1 MIFFHPDTNRTAHRF
16 ETTRKGGEIATIL
29 EARGW
34 QVHQPALLTRA
45 DIERYHSPQYVAAI
59 ASGDPQEL
67 ACSQGFPWDAQ
78 MWDSVIAQCSAMYA
92 ACQVARSGRHAFA
105 LAAGF
110 HHARHDHGAGFCTF
124 NGIAIACGELI
135 RNGVPRIAIIDV
147 DAHHGGGTYS
157 LVKQWPEVMHVDVS
171 TNYYDIY
178 RCASPHWSKKVD
190 KADAYLSAI
199 DKALAKAATH
209 LRAGD
214 LCIYNA
220 GVDVYEHCTVGG
232 LTGIDAAMIAE
243 RERRVVAWA
252 NTHHYTL
259 AACLAGGYQGPLFP
273 LDMLHTLHIQSI
285 TTIVGQ
291 TT

>member
-1 MIFFHPDTNRTAHRF
+1 MVFFHPDTNRTAYRF
-16 ETTRKGGEIATIL
+16 ETTRKGGEIAAL
-29 EARGW
+29 LAAQGW
-34 QVHQPALLTRA
+34 QIHQPALLTRA
-45 DIERYHSPQYVAAI
+45 DIERYHSPHYVAAI
-59 ASGDPQEL
+59 AHGDPHEL
-67 ACSQGFPWDAQ
+67 ACSQGFPWDTH

-92 ACQVARSGRHAFA
+92 ACQAAQHGQHTYA

-110 HHARHDHGAGFCTF
+110 HHARRDHGAGFCTF

-135 RNGVPRIAIIDV
+135 RTGVQRIAIIDV

-157 LVKQWPEVMHVDVS
+157 LVREWPEVIHIDVS
-171 TNYYDIY
+171 TNYYDAY
-178 RCASPHWSKKVD
+178 RCVAPHWSHKVD
-190 KADAYLSAI
+190 TADTYLHVL
-199 DKALAKAATH
+199 DQALAKAATH

-232 LTGIDAAMIAE
+232 LAGIDAAMIAE

-252 NTHHYTL
+252 KQHDIAL

-273 LDMLHTLHIQSI
+273 LEMLHTLHVQSI
-285 TTIVGQ
+285 STIVGAQ
-291 TT
+291 T